1 MSSLRHHVF
10 AAGFAAMAALRAD
23 RWLRPL
29 AQGAGA
35 ILMFHRVRPWARR
48 AFTPNRL
55 LEITPEFLDRV
66 LRVVDEMGFELVAFD
81 EVPARLAR
89 GGQPFAALTFDDGYR
104 DTVEHA
110 LPVLRRHAAPFTVFV
125 TTQFAEGTGRL
136 WWLELEQAV
145 AWLDR
150 FSVNVGGETIA
161 GPSVTAGEKQAAF
174 ERLYWALRRGPEERL
189 RATIK
194 LLTEAA
200 NVDGAAL
207 VRRLCLSWEELAALA
222 EEPNV
227 TIGAHTLSHPMLAKW
242 PTDAARREIAE
253 SKAAIEAKLGRP
265 VRHFAY
271 PVGDPASASAR
282 EFALAREAG
291 FITAVTTR
299 PGHLFP
305 DHSAHLHA
313 LPRVSVNGLYQSE
326 EALRAMLSGVPFLA
340 WNRGRRVNVG

>member
-1 MSSLRHHVF
+1 MSSLRHHLF
-10 AAGFAAMAALRAD
+10 TAGFVATTALRAD

-29 AQGAGA
+29 AQGAGV
-35 ILMFHRVRPWARR
+35 ILMLHHVRPWVRR
-48 AFTPNRL
+48 SFAPNRL

-66 LRVVDEMGFELVAFD
+66 LALVDEMGFELVSLD
-81 EVPARLAR
+81 EVPARLR
-89 GGQPFAALTFDDGYR
+89 NGGQPFAAITFDDGYR

-125 TTQFAEGTGRL
+125 TTQFAEGAGRL
-136 WWLELEQAV
+136 WWLELEEAV

-150 FSVNVGGETIA
+150 ISVNVGEETIA
-161 GPSVTAGEKQAAF
+161 APASTAEEKQAAF

-189 RATIK
+189 RATVA
-194 LLTEAA
+194 LLAEAA
-200 NVDGAAL
+200 GVDGARL
-207 VRRLCLSWEELAALA
+207 VRTLCLGWDEIAALA
-222 EEPNV
+222 REPNV

-242 PTDAARREIAE
+242 PAAVARREMAE
-253 SKAAIEAKLGRP
+253 SKAGIEERLAVP

-271 PVGDPASASAR
+271 PVGDPASAGAR
-282 EFALAREAG
+282 EFALAEEVG
-291 FITAVTTR
+291 FVTAATTR

-305 DHSAHLHA
+305 AHASHLHA

-340 WNRGRRVNVG
+340 WNRGRRVNVA